1 MIEKLDL
8 SKEEGQ
14 KSSSSKPL
22 KSKKSKTLYVVN
34 FTSRRIALF
43 FVSCVSLI
51 IFIFSIGFHLGNS
64 KESISSSD
72 NSMSLLMREDVT
84 AFNSMTVPAGSED
97 VSKNIETT
105 PENSDI
111 IDMTTLSQP
120 GNNSAIERSDPSS
133 YNEYTSNLANELNSI
148 KDQVKDG
155 LDQTPNTSYVPPKQ
169 NTYPLPDGAPTQ
181 ENLYPLPDA
190 QPPVQFGTSTVTK
203 VPYGAT
209 SSEIDVIYFIQVA
222 VGQNKDFSYAARDKL
237 KQNHSKAFVVEET
250 LKDGST
256 MYKLKVGRYA
266 TKKEAESALAS
277 IKKNPEYRGSYIY
290 TDKKK

>member
-8 SKEEGQ
+8 SKEEGS

-34 FTSRRIALF
+34 FTSRRVALF

-51 IFIFSIGFHLGNS
+51 IFVFSIGFHLGNS
-64 KESISSSD
+64 KENIGTDD
-72 NSMSLLMREDVT
+72 NSMSLLMREDSS
-84 AFNSMTVPAGSED
+84 AFNSMAVPAGSED
-97 VSKNIETT
+97 ISKNIETI
-105 PENSDI
+105 PENSSI

-120 GNNSAIERSDPSS
+120 GNNSVIERSDPAS
-133 YNEYTSNLANELNSI
+133 YNEYTSNLANELNDI
-148 KDQVKDG
+148 NDKVKDG
-155 LDQTPNTSYVPPKQ
+155 LEKTPNTSYVPPKQ

-181 ENLYPLPDA
+181 QNLYPLPDA

-203 VPYGAT
+203 VPYGAS

-222 VGQNKDFSYAARDKL
+222 VGQNKEFSYAARDRL
-237 KQNHSKAFVVEET
+237 KESHSKAFVVEDT
-250 LKDGST
+250 LQNGST
-256 MYKLKVGRYA
+256 MYKLKVGRYE

-290 TDKKK
+290 TDKRK

>member
-1 MIEKLDL
+1 MIEKMDL
-8 SKEEGQ
+8 SKEERS

-22 KSKKSKTLYVVN
+22 KSKKSKRLYVVN

-51 IFIFSIGFHLGNS
+51 IFIFSIGFYLGNA
-64 KESISSSD
+64 KENIGTDD
-72 NSMSLLMREDVT
+72 NSMSLLMREDSN
-84 AFNSMTVPAGSED
+84 AFNSMAVPAGSDD
-97 VSKNIETT
+97 VSKNIETL

-111 IDMTTLSQP
+111 IDMTTLSQA
-120 GNNSAIERSDPSS
+120 GNNSVIERSDPSS
-133 YNEYTSNLANELNSI
+133 YNEYTSNLANELNTI
-148 KDQVKDG
+148 NEKVKDG
-155 LDQTPNTSYVPPKQ
+155 LEQTPNTSYVPPKQ
-169 NTYPLPDGAPTQ
+169 NTYPVPDGLPAQ

-190 QPPVQFGTSTVTK
+190 QPPVQLGTRTVTK

-222 VGQNKDFSYAARDKL
+222 VGQNKDFSYAARDRL
-237 KQNHSKAFVVEET
+237 KESHSKAFVVEET

-277 IKKNPEYRGSYIY
+277 IRKNPEYRGSYIY